1 MQTLSFVHAGF
12 LASSVN
18 GVTRAKTFENCS
30 FLVDDQTFELSRV
43 SGICELAIIDL
54 RNLKIKTLAAD
65 VFIDLSNPST

>member
-1 MQTLSFVHAGF
+1 MQTLCFVHAGF

-18 GVTRAKTFENCS
+18 GVTKTFENCS